1 MDAICERCGA
11 RVSGPVC
18 DLCGGT
24 RLVAA
29 PVPPTLEPSATTGPV
44 APPASSA
51 GVPAFAALSAP
62 SPPPRSAVDDGANDP
77 STPAPTPARSPRR
90 GLIVGAAAAGA
101 ALLAAA
107 VWQLQ
112 AQSTGSP
119 AGSSEPA
126 AVVPTTS
133 TETTAGAAR
142 PSMGTCDVSRARIT
156 ASSTAPDGIDATGRT
171 VSYAVENL
179 TDGDT
184 STAWRA
190 PGTAIGESIEFE
202 FDQPCRVSTIRL
214 LNGYHKV
221 DSADKADR
229 WKQNRRLSLI
239 EIRAGESVVTVDL
252 DAGSRRWQRVPLD
265 APNVSRITLLI
276 LGSRPSTS
284 ERDYTAVSEI
294 QTV

>member
-11 RVSGPVC
+11 RVSGSVC

-29 PVPPTLEPSATTGPV
+29 PVAPTLEPSATTGPV

-51 GVPAFAALSAP
+51 GVPAFAASPAP
-62 SPPPRSAVDDGANDP
+62 SPPPRSAVDDGANDL

-101 ALLAAA
+101 ALLAVT

-112 AQSTGSP
+112 AQSIGSSP
-119 AGSSEPA
+119 GSSEPA
-126 AVVPTTS
+126 AAVPAAP
-133 TETTAGAAR
+133 TEMTASGVR
-142 PSMGTCDVSRARIT
+142 PSMETCDVSRARIT
-156 ASSTAPDGIDATGRT
+156 ASSTAPDGIDSAGRT

-179 TDGDT
+179 TDGDK

-190 PGTAIGESIEFE
+190 PGTAIGESIELE
-202 FDQPCRVSTIRL
+202 FDQPCRVSTIKL

-229 WKQNRRLSLI
+229 WKQNRRLSLV
-239 EIRAGESVVTVDL
+239 EIRAGESVVTADL
-252 DAGSRRWQRVPLD
+252 DAGSRRWQSVRLD
-265 APNVSRITLLI
+265 APNVSRVTLLI
-276 LGSRPSTS
+276 LGSRPSTP

-294 QTV
+294 QTA

>member
-11 RVSGPVC
+11 RVSGSVC

-29 PVPPTLEPSATTGPV
+29 PAAPILEPSATTGPI
-44 APPASSA
+44 APPASSG
-51 GVPAFAALSAP
+51 GVPDFAAPPA
-62 SPPPRSAVDDGANDP
+62 PPPHSAVDGGANDP

-101 ALLAAA
+101 ALLAVA

-119 AGSSEPA
+119 ASSSEPTASVPA
-126 AVVPTTS
+126 APA
-133 TETTAGAAR
+133 ETTAGGAR
-142 PSMGTCDVSRARIT
+142 PSLETCDVSRARIT
-156 ASSTAPDGIDATGRT
+156 ASSTAPDGIDAAGRP

-179 TDGDT
+179 TDGDK

-190 PGTAIGESIEFE
+190 PGTAIGESIELE

-229 WKQNRRLSLI
+229 WKQNRRLSLV
-239 EIRAGESVVTVDL
+239 EIRAGESVVTADL
-252 DAGSRRWQRVPLD
+252 DAGSRRWQSVRLD
-265 APNVSRITLLI
+265 ASGVSRITLLI

-294 QTV
+294 RTV